1 MLHEKE
7 LTSKGKVRALYKVS
21 WYSWTMCFT
30 IPKASALAPKK
41 NMPNK
46 WCESGNQFGNEKLTQ
61 DLQNSFSKWWVLEG
75 PNPTISIAVALY
87 GVPLL
92 LSR

>member
-41 NMPNK
+41 ICQINGVK
-46 WCESGNQFGNEKLTQ
+46 VET
-61 DLQNSFSKWWVLEG
+61 NSVTK
-75 PNPTISIAVALY
+75 N
-87 GVPLL
+87 
-92 LSR
+92 

>member
-41 NMPNK
+41 ICQIN
-46 WCESGNQFGNEKLTQ
+46 
-61 DLQNSFSKWWVLEG
+61 
-75 PNPTISIAVALY
+75 
-87 GVPLL
+87 GVKVETNLVTKN
-92 LSR
+92 